1 MEHPFR
7 RAWFGGF
14 HRLDVVNYIE
24 KTARRHQNIQ
34 KKLELA
40 LSDLQ
45 ERYDALEQQS
55 AKQTEQL
62 TTLTHECTRLQQA
75 LQEQKR
81 LCVLAQTQE
90 QQTAQQCT
98 QLQEQLEQLSP
109 DAQAYQMLKNRCIE
123 IELQANCRAQ
133 AIVEDAQQ
141 QAQYIREQAEQCFSQ
156 LEADYRALHVRIAA
170 ASQQAHQQ
178 LEIAYEA
185 FSQVEDLLSR
195 QAISMTSL
203 SSLPIGNPVE

>member
-24 KTARRHQNIQ
+24 KTARRHQKIQ
-34 KKLELA
+34 KNLELS

-45 ERYDALEQQS
+45 ERYDQLEQQA
-55 AKQTEQL
+55 AKQAEQI
-62 TTLTHECTRLQQA
+62 TALTHECTRLQQA

-81 LCVLAQTQE
+81 QCVLAQTQE
-90 QQTAQQCT
+90 QQAAQQCV
-98 QLQEQLEQLSP
+98 QLQEQLQQLSS
-109 DAQAYQMLKNRCIE
+109 DAQAYQMLKSRCIE

-133 AIVEDAQQ
+133 SLLEDAQQ

-156 LEADYRALHVRIAA
+156 LEADYRALHIRIAA

-178 LEIAYEA
+178 LDIAYEA

-203 SSLPIGNPVE
+203 SSLPLGNTVE